1 VISSLFEDSDFKVL
15 GQLFTFVEVPEEIQL
30 NSTLCG
36 YFNKIISFW
45 LIKKPELMID
55 YFGNNP
61 QHMTNLL
68 EHIYLNSSIIDLVI
82 RICCIQGLPSSY
94 QDKLQIIRCD
104 FLSGIINKLEHY
116 EDDTFMTEQIFGIL
130 SGLLKKCYIM
140 SDPKEFFEEMLSPF
154 VLKPILDYTFQV

>member
-1 VISSLFEDSDFKVL
+1 MFGDPEFKVL
-15 GQLFTFVEVPEEIQL
+15 NQIFTFVEVPEEMQL

-45 LIKKPELMID
+45 MIKKPEQMIE
-55 YFGNNP
+55 YFTNNP
-61 QHMTNLL
+61 SSVNNLL

-82 RICCIQGLPSSY
+82 RICCIQNLPSDSK
-94 QDKLQIIRCD
+94 DKLHTIRCD

-130 SGLLKKCYIM
+130 TGLLKKCYIM

-154 VLKPILDYTFQV
+154 VLKPILDYTF